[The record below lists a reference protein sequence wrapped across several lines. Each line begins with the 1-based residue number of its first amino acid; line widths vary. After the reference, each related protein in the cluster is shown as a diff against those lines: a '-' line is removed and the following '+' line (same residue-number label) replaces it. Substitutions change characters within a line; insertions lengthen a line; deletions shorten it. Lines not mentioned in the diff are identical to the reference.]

1 MSGPMSAL
9 GAHLSDDPARREPG
23 RASTMCWP
31 SGTTSQRMGDKNEQY
46 LLDHWCDCRRYCR
59 AVLFWASLTRVRQ
72 EEGRCGVEEGWVG
85 GYVLAGLVGGAS
97 AWTRRC
103 RSSWPKAESTS
114 ATSPDLGPR
123 SPPTG
128 LVASGGLQGLRG
140 VVAAASA
147 IQVSVGCTGTSRSW
161 IRPRWCVC
169 SKPPAVTHYSCS
181 RSGHSTMRPA
191 APGPSDSCK

>member
-1 MSGPMSAL
+1 MSGPMSAS

-72 EEGRCGVEEGWVG
+72 EEGQCGVEEGWVA

-97 AWTRRC
+97 AWTGRC

-114 ATSPDLGPR
+114 ATSPDLGPVR
-123 SPPTG
+123 HQPG
-128 LVASGGLQGLRG
+128 WWRQAVCKALVALGPQRLQ
-140 VVAAASA
+140 
-147 IQVSVGCTGTSRSW
+147 SRSAW
-161 IRPRWCVC
+161 GALEHHGPRSVRVGACVR
-169 SKPPAVTHYSCS
+169 K
-181 RSGHSTMRPA
+181 RLL
-191 APGPSDSCK
+191 

>member
-72 EEGRCGVEEGWVG
+72 EEGQCGVEEGGWAVTFSPALWAAPRPG
-85 GYVLAGLVGGAS
+85 PGAAEAPGQKQSRRAPHLLILAPVRHQPCWWRQAVCKAFVALWPQPLQSRS
-97 AWTRRC
+97 AWG
-103 RSSWPKAESTS
+103 ALEHH
-114 ATSPDLGPR
+114 GP
-123 SPPTG
+123 G
-128 LVASGGLQGLRG
+128 
-140 VVAAASA
+140 
-147 IQVSVGCTGTSRSW
+147 SVRVGAYVRN
-161 IRPRWCVC
+161 RLL
-169 SKPPAVTHYSCS
+169 
-181 RSGHSTMRPA
+181 
-191 APGPSDSCK
+191 